1 MLRTVV
7 VAAVT
12 VSLALPAL
20 ARAQAP
26 AVAPAAAP
34 AAPSLKA
41 EYLAE
46 VADVEQKIRALAE
59 AIPEE
64 KYGWRPAP
72 GIRSVAQL
80 FAHVAGGNYLLTG
93 LSGAATPADVPEDL
107 EKITK
112 KSELLVWLDKS
123 FAHLRASLDAAAPE
137 QMAKA
142 IDFYGQKTTGRG
154 LYFKAYGHMSE
165 HLGQAIAYA
174 RSIGVTPPWN
184 KKAS

>member
-1 MLRTVV
+1 MLRRIAATAVV
-7 VAAVT
+7 VVLAA
-12 VSLALPAL
+12 PAL

-26 AVAPAAAP
+26 AAAPPAAK

-46 VADVEQKIRALAE
+46 VADVEKKIRSLAD

-72 GIRSVAQL
+72 GVRSVGEL
-80 FAHVAGGNYLLTG
+80 FAHIAGGNYFLTG
-93 LSGAATPADVPEDL
+93 LTGAATPADVPKDL
-107 EKITK
+107 EKVTK
-112 KSELLVWLDKS
+112 KSEILAWLDKS
-123 FAHLRASLDAAAPE
+123 FAHVRASLDAAPPE
-137 QMAKA
+137 QMAKE

-174 RSIGVTPPWN
+174 RSIGVTPPWS
-184 KKAS
+184 KQAG